1 MMAGVTP
8 RMLDW
13 AINGVP
19 VNIYHRGASPDRP
32 HYYATIHDFTR
43 FKVTPV
49 AVVRVPVQG
58 LVNEDS
64 AISHP
69 TVLAKLDEFNRR
81 VVQESGQQRGT

>member
-1 MMAGVTP
+1 MTGVTL

-13 AINGVP
+13 AINGMP
-19 VNIYHRGASPDRP
+19 VNIYNRGASPDRP

-43 FKVTPV
+43 FNLKPT

-58 LVNEDS
+58 LVNEDG
-64 AISHP
+64 ALSHP

-81 VVQESGQQRGT
+81 VVQNRT